1 VTLLPLETLLVAT
14 LVLLLG
20 RWVNRKIPLLSQY
33 NIPDPITG
41 GLLFALTMLISDKLS
56 GFSLEF
62 DSTLKPVLLL
72 AFFAAVGLSANLS
85 LLKQGGKRL
94 LMFVLVLIPFLFLQ
108 NLTGLLIARGL
119 DMHPLMGLIGGSITL
134 VGGHGTG
141 AAYAERFAEVNNIQ
155 SIMELAMTGATLGL
169 VLGGICGGPLAQWL
183 IKRHQLAG
191 SDGQAAVVHV
201 SSDATEAAP
210 ISAGNLIPV
219 LAAVLAAVL
228 VGSWLADLV
237 SGGPITLPSFL
248 WCLLVGVLIR
258 NGGHLI
264 GLRLN
269 DAAIGMLSS
278 LTLALFLAIT
288 MMALN
293 LSSVASLAGPLLL
306 ILLGQLVVVVV
317 YGGLLVYR
325 AVGRDYESAVMSA
338 AFCGFAMGA
347 TATAIANM
355 QAITQKYGPAPQAFL
370 VVPLVGAFLID
381 LLNAVVL
388 TGYLSLPW
396 IGG

>member
-1 VTLLPLETLLVAT
+1 MTLLPLETLLIAA

-20 RWVNRKIPLLSQY
+20 RVVNRLVPWLSHY
-33 NIPDPITG
+33 NIPAPITG
-41 GLLFALTMLISDKLS
+41 GLLFAVGVLCVRQ
-56 GFSLEF
+56 FSPVEVVF

-94 LMFVLVLIPFLFLQ
+94 LLFVLVLIPFLILQ
-108 NLTGLLIARGL
+108 NFTGLLIAWGL
-119 DMHPLMGLIGGSITL
+119 DMHPLMGLVGGSITL

-155 SIMELAMTGATLGL
+155 SIMELAMTAATLGL

-183 IKRHQLAG
+183 IKRHNLA
-191 SDGQAAVVHV
+191 SAEIQPYTPQHPQEGQAN
-201 SSDATEAAP
+201 AP
-210 ISAGNLIPV
+210 ITASNLIPV
-219 LAAVLAAVL
+219 LAAVLIALIA
-228 VGSWLADLV
+228 GRWLGDLV
-237 SGGPITLPSFL
+237 SGGPVTLPSFL

-258 NGGHLI
+258 NAGHHV

-269 DAAIGMLSS
+269 DAGINMLSS

-288 MMALN
+288 MMTLN
-293 LSSVASLAGPLLL
+293 LASVASLAGPLIV
-306 ILLGQLVVVVV
+306 ILLGQLLLVV
-317 YGGLLVYR
+317 YGGWLVYR

-381 LLNAVVL
+381 LLNALVL